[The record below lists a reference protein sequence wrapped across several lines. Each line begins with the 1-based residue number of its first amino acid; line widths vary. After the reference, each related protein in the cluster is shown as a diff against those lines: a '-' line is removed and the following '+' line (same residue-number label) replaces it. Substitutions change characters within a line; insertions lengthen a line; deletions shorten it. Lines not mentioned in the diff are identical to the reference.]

1 MVRFV
6 VVAVRFIVVAVRF
19 VVVAVIIVD
28 SLLFATI
35 FWLINCSHNNN
46 LEFNFKNKR
55 LKLNQIS
62 LG

>member
-19 VVVAVIIVD
+19 VVVAIIIVD

-35 FWLINCSHNNN
+35 FWLI
-46 LEFNFKNKR
+46 
-55 LKLNQIS
+55 KLFPQQ
-62 LG
+62 